1 MPLTK
6 KNQRNEMKGIELIIG
21 AAVLLIALASCMAL
35 KKGPA
40 EKPPQT
46 VGHVDLVRYTGKWY
60 EIASYPNRFQKGCIN
75 SQATY
80 TLREDGTISV
90 LNRCTDERTGQRRQ
104 AEGKAW
110 VMDKSSNAKL
120 KVSFFWPFSG
130 DYWIMDLGEEYE
142 YAVIGHPE
150 RKFLWILSRT
160 RQMEEKVYR
169 DILSRLNQQGYDT
182 SRLMKTTVDE

>member
-1 MPLTK
+1 
-6 KNQRNEMKGIELIIG
+6 MKGIEIIIG
-21 AAVLLIALASCMAL
+21 AGVLLIALASCIAL
-35 KKGPA
+35 KKGPT

-46 VGHVDLVRYTGKWY
+46 VDHVDLVRYSGKWY
-60 EIASYPNRFQKGCIN
+60 EIASYANRFQKGCIN

-80 TLREDGTISV
+80 TLGEDGTISV

-104 AEGKAW
+104 AEGKAS

-130 DYWIMDLGEEYE
+130 DYWIIDLGEEYE

-169 DILSRLNQQGYDT
+169 DILSRLQQQGYDT
-182 SRLMKTTVDE
+182 SRLMKTAVGD